1 MALESVFINDMPRLW
16 IDLDPTRS
24 RTGKKTTKRKKKSI
38 TACVRCRNI
47 SLALSRSAWLL
58 RWKWL
63 LRHQHKHQHGQWQ
76 RLREAA
82 ASEAAAVAAA
92 EAVAVAAAA
101 ATAINKTHTF
111 CEADAHTHSHAHRW
125 LLPFFARARLAAQW
139 SKAFIYATAMFPLSV
154 LAFFCYLLPVREN

>member
-16 IDLDPTRS
+16 TDLDPLAHRQENN
-24 RTGKKTTKRKKKSI
+24 KKEKKSI

-63 LRHQHKHQHGQWQ
+63 LRHQHKHQYGQRQ

-82 ASEAAAVAAA
+82 ASEPAARAAA
-92 EAVAVAAAA
+92 EAVAAAA

-111 CEADAHTHSHAHRW
+111 CEADAHTHSHSLGW

-139 SKAFIYATAMFPLSV
+139 SKAFIYATAMFPLSM
-154 LAFFCYLLPVREN
+154 LAFFCYLLPVSEN